1 MYVASFIFNEMFCLL
16 QFLAV
21 FTTTSSN
28 VCNSGLQRALFL
40 PFVDLLLAKA
50 VVFSFY
56 PNDHKDSDLY
66 AEGGGLAAK
75 DYRLIKHS
83 LDHNEVRGLLYTC
96 THICLVELCIFD

>member
-1 MYVASFIFNEMFCLL
+1 MYLASFNLNEMFCLL

-56 PNDHKDSDLY
+56 PNDHKDPDPY
-66 AEGGGLAAK
+66 AVGDGLAAK

-83 LDHNEVRGLLYTC
+83 LDHNEVCGLLYAC
-96 THICLVELCIFD
+96 ISICLVE